1 MGMGAGGYSEFKK
14 QVKKKKKDQNE
25 SYIDGIDARISRL
38 LKGLLM
44 GDYELGAKNEFC
56 EGVIG
61 KLVVCCCSK

>member
-14 QVKKKKKDQNE
+14 QVKKKKDQNE